1 MTTALLRGCDEFPD
15 LIGRQAPE
23 WVLRSEGADFLHG
36 VRCVEFFEWAA
47 KIRLFPWQVDEV
59 MQANACKLDGRWTH
73 SDQTIIC
80 SRQNGKSLIAEAVI
94 LYRLFVLGHKIVF
107 TAQRWP
113 TAQSIRN
120 RLWARIKSNKKLTAQ
135 IVRNINSQGMAEIE
149 IDSGAKVQFST
160 RSGDAGRG
168 FDKVDLVI
176 FDESYNLD
184 DADIDALLPIQLKA
198 EDPQTLYLSSPVNR
212 ETHTFGVKLSEL
224 RRRAHDDRPDG
235 WAWSEYAAPEDADRA
250 AVETWAL
257 ANPSLREGPEVDA
270 IRKLFNAMSE
280 ASFDVE
286 ILGRGLWFEPVAEI
300 EEDPPAVPA
309 EQLDKVMTAEHV
321 KVSGAMLA
329 IDASPDRSACSVSA
343 GGRTPDGRV
352 WGGLLWHGPLHVESV
367 VAAVVKLCEQVDPIE
382 VVVDLK
388 SPAEVLLQKLIK
400 AGIDEESIHS
410 LTWPEVK
417 SATSAFLSGVDDRSY
432 VIAESQLL
440 RDGFEAARLREDS
453 EGGVAWKR
461 TSGVICQVVATSTA
475 MWAAGRYAPVK
486 VDSRPAAELR
496 TVRRARD
503 RIKDF

>member
-1 MTTALLRGCDEFPD
+1 MTTALQRGCDEFPG
-15 LIGRQAPE
+15 LIGRQEAE
-23 WVLRSEGADFLHG
+23 WSLRSEGVDDLH
-36 VRCVEFFEWAA
+36 VIRCVEFFEWAA
-47 KIRLFPWQVDEV
+47 RVRLFPWQIDELH
-59 MQANACKLDGRWTH
+59 QANVCRENGRWAH

-94 LYRLFVLGHKIVF
+94 LYRLFALGHKIVF

-120 RLWARIKSNKKLTAQ
+120 RLWARIKSNKKLTAK

-149 IDSGAKVQFST
+149 LDSGAKVQFST

-176 FDESYNLD
+176 FDEAYNLD

-198 EDPQTLYLSSPVNR
+198 DDPQTMYLSSPVNR
-212 ETHTFGVKLSEL
+212 DTHTFGVKLSEL
-224 RRRAHDDRPDG
+224 RRRAHDDRPAG
-235 WAWSEYAAPEDADRA
+235 WAWSEYAAPEGLDRA
-250 AVETWAL
+250 SQETWAL

-270 IRKLFNAMSE
+270 IRKLLNSMSE
-280 ASFDVE
+280 QSFEVE
-286 ILGRGLWFEPVAEI
+286 ILGRGQWFEPVEEI
-300 EEDPPAVPA
+300 EEDPPAVSSDA
-309 EQLDKVMTAEHV
+309 LDKVMTAEHLR
-321 KVSGAMLA
+321 VSGSMLS

-352 WGGLLWHGPLHVESV
+352 WGGLMWHGPLHVDSV
-367 VAAVVKLCEQVDPIE
+367 VAAVVELCGRIDPTEIVVDP
-382 VVVDLK
+382 K

-400 AGIDEESIHS
+400 AGIDEESIHRMS
-410 LTWPEVK
+410 WAEVK

-440 RDGFEAARLREDS
+440 RDGFEVARLREDS

-461 TSGVICQVVATSTA
+461 ASGVICQVVATSTA

-486 VDSRPAAELR
+486 VDNRPAAELR
-496 TVRRARD
+496 PVRRARD